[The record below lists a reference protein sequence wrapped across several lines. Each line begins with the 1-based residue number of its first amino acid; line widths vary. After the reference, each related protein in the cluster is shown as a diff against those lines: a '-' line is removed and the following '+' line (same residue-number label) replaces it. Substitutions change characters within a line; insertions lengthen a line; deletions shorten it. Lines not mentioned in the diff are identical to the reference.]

1 MAWVRLLNGLLTRAG
16 IVPEGS
22 VIAVEPDEAAHLV
35 ALGAAEIEPLSPAP
49 PVSPAGD
56 DAAGGAPPSPPA
68 APARRGRA
76 R

>member
-1 MAWVRLLNGLLTRAG
+1 MAWVRLLNGVLTRAG

-22 VIAVEPDEAAHLV
+22 VISVAPDEAAHLV
-35 ALGAAEIEPLSPAP
+35 ALGAAEIEPLSPAASA
-49 PVSPAGD
+49 SPAGD
-56 DAAGGAPPSPPA
+56 DAAGGAPPAPPA